1 VSEAALPSSFLPF
14 AALLASEDGELL
26 QLDKP
31 LWLTRAP
38 ARLDVLGTGSEAPGT
53 ASMTVPLARSVYT
66 AIQNREDRKIRI
78 RVLLPESWGGSRIW
92 EGCIEDI
99 YTKKGPPRSMAVL
112 RQTFSE
118 PEDLWMMR
126 ILAVMIGLRR
136 TRQLNTPKVGFD
148 IVIWSRVPEGLGF
161 GERAAFGVSLG
172 LALKGSTGLAKKRV
186 DGVLVSKAINMGYK
200 EVLDE
205 DVPLTDCLTSALGRA
220 DCALYIEH
228 GADLTMQWIPIPQQ
242 CSIAAIELGY
252 GDLKTPEERAQPA
265 ITARMALAHLNDA
278 MKAAKEQEFGSW
290 GQITAEDFEGGM
302 RDHVPPS
309 QKGKDWIEAFGKR
322 GDYKH
327 LVEHIDPK
335 KAYRLRASAEHEC
348 RESDRSRQLVSNMS
362 EYGRTMREAYLA
374 EMGRC
379 LNGGQRSLMEKCK
392 ITHPV
397 ADEFVKRFKDAGRKG
412 GMFGARI
419 TLNGGTSVLAAAV
432 HQNARNDLRELAI
445 DFCEGRDDC
454 GDGLVVVGS
463 DDGGVLMSWWEGVV
477 HPRDEAE
484 KEKGEVKAASA
495 VKQ

>member
-1 VSEAALPSSFLPF
+1 MSQAALPSSFLPF

-38 ARLDVLGTGSEAPGT
+38 GRLDVLGTGSEAPGT
-53 ASMTVPLARSVYT
+53 ASISVPLARSVYT
-66 AIQNREDRKIRI
+66 AIQNREDRKVRI
-78 RVLLPESWGGSRIW
+78 RVLLPKSWGGSRLW
-92 EGCIEDI
+92 EGKIEDL

-112 RQTFSE
+112 RQTFSN
-118 PEDLWMMR
+118 PKDLWMMR
-126 ILAVMIGLRR
+126 VIAVMIGLRR

-148 IVIWSRVPEGLGF
+148 IVIWSRVPEGIGF

-186 DGVLVSKAINMGYK
+186 DGVLVAKAVQIGFK

-205 DVPLTDCLTSALGRA
+205 DIPLTDALTSAVGRA
-220 DCALYIEH
+220 DCVLYIEH

-242 CSIAAIELGY
+242 CSLAAVDLGY
-252 GDLKTPEERAQPA
+252 GDLNTPSERAQPA
-265 ITARMALAHLNDA
+265 IAAQMALAHLNDA
-278 MKAAKEQEFGSW
+278 MKAAGNQEYGSW
-290 GQITAEDFEGGM
+290 GQISSADFEGGM
-302 RDHVPPS
+302 RDHAPPS
-309 QKGKDWIEAFGKR
+309 QKGRDWIKAFGRRADFKA
-322 GDYKH
+322 
-327 LVEHIDPK
+327 LVPLVDPA

-348 RESDRSRQLVSNMS
+348 RESDRARQLVSNLN

-374 EMGRC
+374 ESGRC

-397 ADEFVKRFKDAGRKG
+397 ADDFVKRFKDAGRKS

-419 TLNGGTSVLAAAV
+419 TLNGGSSVLAAAV
-432 HQNARNDLRELAI
+432 HQSARGDLRDLTVE
-445 DFCEGRDDC
+445 FCSGRDDC

-463 DDGGVLMSWWEGVV
+463 DDGGVLLSWWEGVV

-484 KEKGEVKAASA
+484 ADSPEPATAAKA
-495 VKQ
+495 